1 MADANFP
8 MGNADIF
15 NAMLAKI
22 LGSGLTPGPDYQKPV
37 FPSSFKEAGS
47 NLLHGLSWY
56 GEENLKRNMGIPYQ
70 DPTQTAL
77 ARAQLAAHVDKLRSQ
92 AQARQ
97 LAGGDETKIFEPK
110 LKVTTVPKGTYD
122 PMTDEPE
129 YHSFTERQFAPWQKQ
144 AAEVLYNRRLED
156 TDPNDISKFMENLN
170 RLKEWTSIARE
181 NTAARKE
188 ASERSAADREASR
201 QSLELSRRNAED
213 VRRQNL
219 SIRKEASKRSALDIG
234 LKMFHD
240 PGVVAQ
246 VAEENTDPET
256 GELNLTGFLRG
267 LKTNPAYQ
275 EKVRQFNAKLSVMKD
290 RAEIERKKASQYLKQ
305 SGDRDGYMFY
315 DRELKKWKAEFDAFE
330 ADLSNIGKPF
340 PVPPPSIEDFV
351 TRPGMQSPSPT
362 ARPGAPR
369 GGGNFMG
376 GMTPGASQLEMEIQE
391 LFGGR
396 KP

>member
-8 MGNADIF
+8 MGDQDVF
-15 NAMLAKI
+15 NALLRSV
-22 LGSGLTPGPDYQKPV
+22 LGSGLTPGPDYNKPV

-56 GEENLKRNMGIPYQ
+56 GGENLKRNMGIPYQ

-77 ARAQLAAHVDKLRSQ
+77 ARAQLAAHIDRLREQ
-92 AQARQ
+92 AEVSREF
-97 LAGGDETKIFEPK
+97 GGDRNKIFEPT
-110 LKVTTVPKGTYD
+110 LRVSTFPKGTYD

-129 YHSFTERQFAPWQKQ
+129 YHTFTEKQYTPAQKR
-144 AAEVLYNRRLED
+144 AAQVLYNVNLKETDTTELAEFQERL
-156 TDPNDISKFMENLN
+156 NK
-170 RLKEWTSIARE
+170 LKEWTSIARE

-188 ASERSAADREASR
+188 ASERSAEDREASR

-213 VRRQNL
+213 ARQQNL

-267 LKTNPAYQ
+267 LKTNPVYQ
-275 EKVRQFNAKLSVMKD
+275 EKIRQFNAKLSVMKN

-362 ARPGAPR
+362 ARPGAPS

-376 GMTPGASQLEMEIQE
+376 GMTPGASQLDMQIDQ
-391 LFGGR
+391 LIGGGR
-396 KP
+396 R